1 MPRFTLGLR
10 ASAAFLN
17 FALLLLLRVPVCA
30 SPSCPMG
37 GVARAACRT
46 MRMDCC
52 QGTSARAAHS
62 TLKAPLPD
70 LALSPVPRAA
80 PSAAA
85 GAMAAGL
92 SRRPLAAPA
101 VLQGVGLFT
110 LFAAFLI

>member
-1 MPRFTLGLR
+1 MPRFTLVLR
-10 ASAAFLN
+10 ASAALLI

-30 SPSCPMG
+30 SPACPMAG
-37 GVARAACRT
+37 MARAAART
-46 MRMDCC
+46 RGMDCC

-62 TLKAPLPD
+62 TPQAPLPD
-70 LALSPVPRAA
+70 GALAPAPHAA
-80 PSAAA
+80 PPAAA
-85 GAMAAGL
+85 GVMAAGL